1 MYDWKKYA
9 LYMMAII
16 LLSKGL
22 VLVFN
27 VFAVYSSVKLDHA
40 PEKKKKEKMKKK
52 KRKEKMKK
60 KKRNQTGKCL
70 FLFSDDLNHEE
81 EEEEN

>member
-1 MYDWKKYA
+1 
-9 LYMMAII
+9 MMDII

-22 VLVFN
+22 ALVFN

-40 PEKKKKEKMKKK
+40 PEKKN
-52 KRKEKMKK
+52 KEKMKK

-70 FLFSDDLNHEE
+70 FLLSDDLNHEE
-81 EEEEN
+81 EEEN